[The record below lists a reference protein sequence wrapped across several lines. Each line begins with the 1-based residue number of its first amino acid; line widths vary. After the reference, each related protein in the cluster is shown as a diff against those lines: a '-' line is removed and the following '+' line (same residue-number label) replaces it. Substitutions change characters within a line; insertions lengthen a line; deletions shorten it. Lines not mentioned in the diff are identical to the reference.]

1 MKPLAGLLA
10 RLAVRRPA
18 TLIAAV
24 AVLIAAS
31 LFVLRTKQ
39 SFDSEILNLL
49 PAGTPAVEG
58 LKIYNSRF
66 NSARELAFLIETPDE
81 AIASDFVEALRQQP
95 WALRVLDSP
104 PTESAEGRETL
115 PDLIGPLVLGQNEEA
130 FDQTL
135 THLEPDRISARIAQ
149 LASRVAAGSPLA
161 RLELQNDPLGI
172 VAPTAAEIA
181 SKLSVSEAFDLVAGE
196 TQLIPVITSQPDLSA
211 DSCRNLMRDVHAF
224 VKTFRQTAG
233 TNPPTI
239 SVTGRSAYVDEISQ
253 SMQRDI
259 AATSLASLLAVTL
272 LFWLS
277 FRSLLPLVG
286 SVLILA
292 LTCLVSLAAGS
303 LLFDKLNIVA
313 MGFCSILVGLGDD
326 FSLLLYQR
334 YLGARASGKA
344 REAAIRDAI
353 SVSAPGILWV
363 AVSTGLGF
371 AALVFSGSAAFGQL
385 GILIAIGVFTS
396 AIGMICLMPLFQ
408 REPRIRTSADPV
420 LSFCRGFLTPPILP
434 LASAVLA
441 TSVLI
446 AFIPWR
452 TLSFDTSTHSLEPK
466 NIPAAQALSR
476 ILEKFPAAFEPVMVV
491 VQEPESLPALDAKLE
506 DLRERGLI
514 RSFSSPS
521 PLVTNAENTERNRAR
536 LAALDLEGVE
546 SAITAAERAAN
557 LAPGALDSGVRL
569 LRAMQSGDSLV
580 HRLPPTSPWWFVLD
594 RSISPESQH
603 VIYYLRLDPGASSE
617 HRQAL
622 EEEILSVAPN
632 VLVTGWSQM
641 LHDLVPWA
649 TRELLV
655 FGSLVVVIILAVL
668 LATYRDI
675 RPLLLHAATLAFAL
689 CGTVATLKLANQ
701 QINLLNVLA
710 FPLILAV
717 GVDYG
722 VHLVLASREPGNAI
736 ANLQAVMKPVLI
748 SGLTTVTGFGALMLA
763 SNPAL
768 SGLGLVC
775 ATGVAWCLFASLCFL
790 APLSIRWIPTR
801 RHSDDS

>member
-1 MKPLAGLLA
+1 MKHLAGLLA

-18 TLIAAV
+18 TLVAAV
-24 AVLIAAS
+24 ALLISAS
-31 LFVLRTKQ
+31 LLVLRSKQ

-49 PAGTPAVEG
+49 PSGTPSVEG

-81 AIASDFVEALRQQP
+81 ALASEFVEALRRQP
-95 WALRVLDSP
+95 WVLRVLDLP
-104 PTESAEGRETL
+104 PTDSPEGRQTL
-115 PDLIGPLVLGQNEEA
+115 PDLIGPLVLGQSEDE
-130 FDQTL
+130 FERTL
-135 THLEPDRISARIAQ
+135 THLEPDQISTRIAR

-172 VAPTAAEIA
+172 VAPIAAAIA
-181 SKLSVSEAFDLVAGE
+181 SKLSVNEAFDLVTGD
-196 TQLIPVITSQPDLSA
+196 TRLVPVITSQPDLTA
-211 DSCRNLMRDVHAF
+211 DSCRQLMSDVHAF
-224 VKTFRQTAG
+224 MESFREHAG
-233 TNPPTI
+233 LNPMPI

-259 AATSLASLLAVTL
+259 ATTSLASLLAVTL

-277 FRSLLPLVG
+277 FRSLLPLIG

-292 LTCLVSLAAGS
+292 TACLISLAAGS
-303 LLFDKLNIVA
+303 LLFDKLNVVA

-334 YLGARASGKA
+334 YLGARAAGHG
-344 REAAIRDAI
+344 REIAIRDAI

-363 AVSTGLGF
+363 AASTGLGF
-371 AALVFSGSAAFGQL
+371 AALVLSGSAAFGQL
-385 GILIAIGVFTS
+385 GILIAIGVLTS

-408 REPRIRTSADPV
+408 REPRVRVGNDRV
-420 LSFCRGFLTPPILP
+420 LSFCRGFLAPPVLP
-434 LASAVLA
+434 FAMAVLA
-441 TSVLI
+441 TALLL
-446 AFIPWR
+446 ALIPWR

-466 NIPAAQALSR
+466 NIPAAKALSR

-491 VQEPESLPALDAKLE
+491 VNKPEQFPALDAKLE
-506 DLRERGLI
+506 ELRERGLI

-521 PLVTNAENTERNRAR
+521 PLVTSSKNTERNRAR
-536 LAALDLEGVE
+536 LAALDFEAVE
-546 SAITAAERAAN
+546 SAIIAAESAAN

-569 LRAMQSGDSLV
+569 LRAMQSGESLV
-580 HRLPPTSPWWFVLD
+580 SRLPATSPWWFVLD
-594 RSISPESQH
+594 RSISPESNDA
-603 VIYYLRLDPGASSE
+603 IYYLRLDPEASAAQ
-617 HRQAL
+617 RQSL
-622 EEEILSVAPN
+622 EEEILSIAPDA
-632 VLVTGWSQM
+632 LVTGWSQM

-649 TRELLV
+649 TRELMV
-655 FGSLVVVIILAVL
+655 FGGLVVAIILVVL
-668 LATYRDI
+668 LATYRDF
-675 RPLLLHAATLAFAL
+675 RPLMLHAGTLALAL

-722 VHLVLASREPGNAI
+722 VHLVLASREPGNAV

-748 SGLTTVTGFGALMLA
+748 SGLTTITGFGALMLA

-790 APLSIRWIPTR
+790 APLSVRSMPTH
-801 RHSDDS
+801 RHFDDS